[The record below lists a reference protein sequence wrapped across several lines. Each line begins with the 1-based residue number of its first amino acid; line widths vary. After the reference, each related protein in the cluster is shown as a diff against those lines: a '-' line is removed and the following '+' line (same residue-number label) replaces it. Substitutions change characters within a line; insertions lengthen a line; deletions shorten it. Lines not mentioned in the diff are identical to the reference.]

1 MKMIATVAMLVLLAS
16 HAQAQNF
23 DNRRTVTVTGEAET
37 RVVPDR
43 ASITLGVETEG
54 KVVADIKR
62 ENDAKVRAM
71 LKSIQAIGI
80 QEKDIQTSQLS
91 IEPRYNYKQDGTREF
106 LGYVMRNTIYVWIK
120 DLTKIDA
127 VIGAS
132 VDQGSNVLQNIEF
145 NFSETKRVADSLR
158 IAAAKDAKVKAEA
171 LAGAVNARVTRV
183 ISMSESGYQ
192 QPPIPMFNKMQGNM
206 LRASMDESGSTV
218 SAGQLIIRST
228 VNAVFELE

>member
-1 MKMIATVAMLVLLAS
+1 MKFILTMATFTLLALHVS
-16 HAQAQNF
+16 AQGF

-54 KVVADIKR
+54 NVVADIKR
-62 ENDAKVRAM
+62 DNDKKVRAM

-80 QEKDIQTSQLS
+80 PEKDIQTSQLS
-91 IEPRYNYKQDGTREF
+91 IEPRYNYKQDGTRDF

-120 DLTKIDA
+120 DLTKVDA

-132 VDQGSNVLQNIEF
+132 VDQGSNVLNNIEF

-183 ISMSESGYQ
+183 VTISESGYQ
-192 QPPIPMFNKMQGNM
+192 QPPIPMYNKAPGM
-206 LRASMDESGSTV
+206 LMRASMDEGGPTV

-228 VNAVFELE
+228 VNAVFEVE

>member
-1 MKMIATVAMLVLLAS
+1 MKFILTVAAFTLLALHLS
-16 HAQAQNF
+16 AQGF

-54 KVVADIKR
+54 NVVADIKR
-62 ENDAKVRAM
+62 DNDKKVRAM

-80 QEKDIQTSQLS
+80 PEKDIQTSQLS
-91 IEPRYNYKQDGTREF
+91 IEPRYNYKQDGTRDF

-120 DLTKIDA
+120 DLTKVDA

-132 VDQGSNVLQNIEF
+132 VDQGSNVLNNIEF

-158 IAAAKDAKVKAEA
+158 IAAAKDGCF
-171 LAGAVNARVTRV
+171 AGLFFSPSPSPASRRR
-183 ISMSESGYQ
+183 S
-192 QPPIPMFNKMQGNM
+192 PPSRCRRRP
-206 LRASMDESGSTV
+206 
-218 SAGQLIIRST
+218 RST
-228 VNAVFELE
+228 SFATSPAAT

>member
-1 MKMIATVAMLVLLAS
+1 MKIVATIALLVLLAS
-16 HAQAQNF
+16 HTQAQTF
-23 DNRRTVTVTGEAET
+23 DNRRTVTVTGEAEA

-54 KVVADIKR
+54 KIVADIKR

-71 LKSIQAIGI
+71 LKSIQTIGI

-91 IEPRYNYKQDGTREF
+91 IEPRYNYKQDGTHEF

-120 DLTKIDA
+120 DLTKVDA

-132 VDQGSNVLQNIEF
+132 INQGSNVLNNIEF
-145 NFSETKRVADSLR
+145 TFSEAKRVADSLR
-158 IAAAKDAKVKAEA
+158 VAAAKDAKVKAEA
-171 LAGAVNARVTRV
+171 LAGAVNTRVTRV
-183 ISMSESGYQ
+183 ISMNESGYQ

-206 LRASMDESGSTV
+206 LRASMDESGPTV